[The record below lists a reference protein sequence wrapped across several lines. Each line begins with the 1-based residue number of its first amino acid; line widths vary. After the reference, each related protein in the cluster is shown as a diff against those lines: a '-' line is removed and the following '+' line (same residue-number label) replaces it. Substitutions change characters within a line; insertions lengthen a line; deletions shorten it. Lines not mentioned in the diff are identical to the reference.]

1 MDIYFASSIENLNNI
16 FSLQF
21 LLPVYNYKSIYNYKE
36 SKFDV
41 DIKYITFYN
50 TIPKIGEDEFI
61 IKFKI
66 KDSRNFIQVNKN
78 TILYPKNFS
87 INRGV
92 LIFLNEKAKK
102 IASARTILT
111 AEVKNMKNYI
121 NNSYVLGD
129 DYRFDKIDNNIVVH
143 SYDNNLLESESLNIN
158 LYDRILGAIYYSLFK
173 NKSSI
178 VSNKKIREEYHKML
192 LLEKYIENLKE
203 NKFYIGN
210 IKKVLKKKGTL

>member
-1 MDIYFASSIENLNNI
+1 M
-16 FSLQF
+16 
-21 LLPVYNYKSIYNYKE
+21 
-36 SKFDV
+36 
-41 DIKYITFYN
+41 
-50 TIPKIGEDEFI
+50 
-61 IKFKI
+61 
-66 KDSRNFIQVNKN
+66 
-78 TILYPKNFS
+78 
-87 INRGV
+87 
-92 LIFLNEKAKK
+92 NEKAKK

-203 NKFYIGN
+203 NKFYIG
-210 IKKVLKKKGTL
+210 I

>member
-66 KDSRNFIQVNKN
+66 KDSRNFIQVNKK
-78 TILYPKNFS
+78 Y
-87 INRGV
+87 
-92 LIFLNEKAKK
+92 
-102 IASARTILT
+102 
-111 AEVKNMKNYI
+111 
-121 NNSYVLGD
+121 
-129 DYRFDKIDNNIVVH
+129 NII
-143 SYDNNLLESESLNIN
+143 SQE
-158 LYDRILGAIYYSLFK
+158 F
-173 NKSSI
+173 
-178 VSNKKIREEYHKML
+178 
-192 LLEKYIENLKE
+192 
-203 NKFYIGN
+203 
-210 IKKVLKKKGTL
+210 